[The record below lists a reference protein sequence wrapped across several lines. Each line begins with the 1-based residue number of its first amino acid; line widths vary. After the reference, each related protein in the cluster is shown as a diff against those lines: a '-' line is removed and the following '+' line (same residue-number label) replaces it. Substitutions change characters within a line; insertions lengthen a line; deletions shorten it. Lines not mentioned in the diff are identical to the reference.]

1 MNLKLEF
8 YDCLC
13 ETSTFKINNIPAD
26 YNDFGSKDDHDT
38 EEAEPYGCGNMQFDP
53 IPPTQKVLDKY
64 NISVDEYYEIAYK
77 LAEGL
82 SFGCCGWCI

>member
-8 YDCLC
+8 YDCFC

-26 YNDFGSKDDHDT
+26 YNDFGSKYDHDT

-53 IPPTQKVLDKY
+53 VPPTQKVLDKY

-82 SFGCCGWCI
+82 SFGCCGWCV